1 MIVRDP
7 LRLEND
13 IMKDLGLK
21 SSFHSTQI
29 VEPES
34 LEDLLHCIISSFAV
48 LANFADDMR
57 HLQRSEISEVAEAFA
72 GKQVGSSTMPH
83 KRNPINFENV
93 KSLYKQFAPRMTTV
107 YLDAISEHQR
117 DLTNSASARFIPELF
132 AGLLV
137 STERLQKV
145 SGNLVVDR
153 RSMRQNFEKAAS
165 TIIAEPL
172 YILLAANG
180 HNNAHEAVRQLT
192 LQAEKTGKSLPEL
205 AEAKKELKPFVQKF
219 SKKEWKMLEN
229 PETYIGLSVK
239 KTAQVCG
246 YWKKKFKN

>member
-1 MIVRDP
+1 MKDP
-7 LRLEND
+7 LKLEKD
-13 IMKDLGLK
+13 IMDILGLK
-21 SSFHSTQI
+21 ASMHSTQI

-145 SGNLVVDR
+145 SENLVVDR
-153 RSMRQNFEKAAS
+153 KSMKENFDKAS
-165 TIIAEPL
+165 GSIIAEPL

-180 HNNAHEAVRQLT
+180 NTDAHETVRRLT
-192 LQAEKTGKSLPEL
+192 LKAEKSGKGLVEL
-205 AEAKKELKPFVQKF
+205 MKADRGLAKYIGNF
-219 SKKEWKMLEN
+219 SKDELRLLEN
-229 PETYIGLSVK
+229 PERYIGLSVR
-239 KTAQVCG
+239 KTEQVCG
-246 YWKKKFKN
+246 YWKKKL